1 MPRKYLLWLIASSML
16 FTFLT
21 TKAFPEEQCTA
32 RYDITNNVVHIP
44 CVTIGD
50 KKIWANLRL
59 TPSENTFVVEGY
71 GENFLPLWLMQKID
85 GFIKE
90 SATDR
95 PLFIRQFGYKG
106 TVVYHFTSQCCD
118 QFNYLYDVAGSIICA
133 PDGGFSGGGDG
144 LCPDFANASTAGT
157 VIWEDTKN

>member
-1 MPRKYLLWLIASSML
+1 MSRKYGLWLIAGIML
-16 FTFLT
+16 FVFST
-21 TKAFPEEQCTA
+21 TKNFSEEQCAA

-71 GENFLPLWLMQKID
+71 GENFLPLWLMQIID
-85 GFIKE
+85 GFITE
-90 SATDR
+90 PAGER
-95 PLFIRQFGYKG
+95 PLLIKQFGYNG
-106 TVVYHFTSQCCD
+106 AVVYHFTSQCCD

-133 PDGGFSGGGDG
+133 PDGGFSGDGDG
-144 LCPDFANASTAGT
+144 QCPDFANTSTAGA
-157 VIWEDTKN
+157 VIWENTKN

>member
-21 TKAFPEEQCTA
+21 TKAFPEEQCAA

-85 GFIKE
+85 GFMKE
-90 SATDR
+90 PAADR
-95 PLFIRQFGYKG
+95 PLLIRQFGLSLIHISEPTRPY
-106 TVVYHFTSQCCD
+106 
-118 QFNYLYDVAGSIICA
+118 
-133 PDGGFSGGGDG
+133 
-144 LCPDFANASTAGT
+144 
-157 VIWEDTKN
+157 